1 MNYKILNLEDG
12 ENVIYQVRRHWI
24 IFLGYTIGLVFLGFL
39 PFIAFVLIEE
49 FFPTFFNVD
58 VGGNIYALFV
68 FMYSLWVLILWIAF
82 FLDWTK
88 YYLDVWYV
96 TEKRIIIIDQKQL
109 FNREVSNVRFDKI
122 QDVTVEVPGFLSTLL
137 DFGNIKVQTASE
149 TVCEFKMRVIR
160 HPAQV
165 RKIIFSKHN
174 EIGDK
179 NTPATPTSGV

>member
-1 MNYKILNLEDG
+1 MNYSILNLEAG

-24 IFLGYTIGLVFLGFL
+24 VFFGYTAGLIFIGIL
-39 PFIAFVLIEE
+39 PFILFTFLEIYFPQ
-49 FFPTFFNVD
+49 FFSINVN
-58 VGGNIYALFV
+58 GNIYALLV
-68 FMYSLWVLILWIAF
+68 FLYSLWLLILWVSF

-96 TEKRIIIIDQKQL
+96 TEKRIIIIDQKYL

-122 QDVTVEVPGFLSTLL
+122 QDVSVEVPGFLSTLL

-149 TVCEFKMRVIR
+149 GICEFNMRVIR

-165 RKIIFSKHN
+165 RQVIFGKHN

-179 NTPATPTSGV
+179 NSKESKTSGV

>member
-1 MNYKILNLEDG
+1 MNYKALSLEPG

-24 IFLGYTIGLVFLGFL
+24 VFFGYTVGLVFLGTLPLITFTLLEMFL
-39 PFIAFVLIEE
+39 PG
-49 FFPTFFNVD
+49 FFDVNVN
-58 VGGNIYALFV
+58 GNIYALLV
-68 FMYSLWVLILWIAF
+68 FLYSLWVLVLWISF

-96 TEKRIIIIDQKQL
+96 TEKRIIMIDQKQL

-122 QDVTVEVPGFLSTLL
+122 QDVSVEVPGFLSTLL

-149 TVCEFKMRVIR
+149 GLCEFNMRVIR
-160 HPAQV
+160 HPGMV
-165 RKIIFSKHN
+165 REVIFSKHN

-179 NTPATPTSGV
+179 ASTRDVSGGV